1 MIRILKKPKSIKVQ
15 VYISPILYENSEILS
30 SVELKKKKSISKNNP
45 SGIIN
50 GPLSESGE
58 ELENPMS
65 YAYDCFIDDCK
76 FCIETS
82 GCRIICSEK
91 IDVSDKSE
99 HILLFGKN
107 NKPCGKLIFSFMV
120 SEHPLKSYKFSKKVK
135 KSVAEYLKMNKVMD
149 GTAFVAGIDFY
160 VKKVL
165 VGHVKK
171 NAWYNA
177 IEPICEKIERVL
189 QQSQNFS

>member
-1 MIRILKKPKSIKVQ
+1 MRKPQTIRVR
-15 VYISPILYENSEILS
+15 VYISPILYEDSEILS
-30 SVELKKKKSISKNNP
+30 VKPEDRRWTSESNP

-50 GPLSESGE
+50 GPPTKRGE
-58 ELENPMS
+58 ELENPIS
-65 YAYDCFIDDCK
+65 DAYDCFIDDCK

-82 GCRIICSEK
+82 GCKIICSER
-91 IDVSDKSE
+91 IDVSDKFE

-107 NKPCGKLIFSFMV
+107 NKPYGKLIFYFMV
-120 SEHPLKSYKFSKKVK
+120 SDHPLKSYKFSKKVK
-135 KSVAEYLKMNKVMD
+135 KTVAEYLKMNKVMD
-149 GTAFVAGIDFY
+149 GTAFAAGIDFY

-177 IEPICEKIERVL
+177 IEPIWEKIERVL
-189 QQSQNFS
+189 QKSRNFS